1 VIKINIQGYPLY
13 WPEGWVRTKMPQRAR
28 FDTSMA
34 NARDGLLNSIRMMG
48 GKQIVLSTNIPLR
61 QDGLPYARYTNSK
74 DTGVAVYFQLNKTP
88 QVFACDKWDKIED
101 NMQAIRKTIEAI
113 RGIERWGSSEMMNR
127 IYRGF
132 QALPHVSSATN
143 ESWWNILGVDPNASI
158 DEIEKAYKRKAK
170 EAHPDMGGSNEA
182 FIKHTNALEQARKLA

>member
-1 VIKINIQGYPLY
+1 MY
-13 WPEGWVRTKMPQRAR
+13 WPEGWIRAKTPQRAR
-28 FDTSMA
+28 FDTSIA

-48 GKQIVLSTNIPLR
+48 GKQIILSTNIPLR
-61 QDGLPYARYTNSK
+61 QDGIPYARYTNPK
-74 DTGVAVYFQLNKTP
+74 DTGVAVYFQLNNTP

-132 QALPHVSSATN
+132 QALPDVSSATN
-143 ESWWNILGVDPNASI
+143 DSWWNVLGVDPNASI
-158 DEIEKAYKRKAK
+158 DEIEKAYKQKAK
-170 EAHPDMGGSNEA
+170 EAHPDMGGSNDA
-182 FIKHTNALEQARKLA
+182 FIKLTNALEQARKLA